1 MEGTFRHKNTL
12 YSKDDITVDNQ
23 FVLDTPEA
31 FYLVVFNYD
40 KFGNNL
46 DYRPD
51 FKRIGADPADFA
63 SVKELWTGEIFAD
76 PAKLAY
82 TIPSKDV
89 RIFRFEKK

>member
-40 KFGNNL
+40 KFGNSL

-89 RIFRFEKK
+89 RIFSFEKK